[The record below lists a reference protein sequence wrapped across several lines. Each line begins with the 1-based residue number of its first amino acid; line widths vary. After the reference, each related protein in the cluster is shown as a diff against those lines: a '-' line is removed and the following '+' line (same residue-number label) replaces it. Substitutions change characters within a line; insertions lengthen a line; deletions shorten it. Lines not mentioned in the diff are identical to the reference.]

1 MTEGLGCAE
10 ARELI
15 PELAAG
21 VAAGDERARALGHL
35 SGCAECRRELAGTAE
50 VVDELLLLAPEREPP
65 AGFERAVLARLTPAA
80 PRRRLRARLL
90 WAASIVAVAGLAAGA
105 AWWGTT
111 DDRKLASSFRHTL
124 EVAHGHGLSAAPLRL
139 AGGAE
144 TGTVFA
150 YQGEPSWVYVTF
162 RSAPPQGHYDVRLLT
177 RDGRRLAL
185 RPFTAAPAGTAWG
198 STIQVPIQQIQR
210 IEFIRSDVPVL
221 TASFG

>member
-1 MTEGLGCAE
+1 MTEELECAE

-15 PELAAG
+15 PELAAS

-65 AGFERAVLARLTPAA
+65 AGFERAVMARLTPAA

-111 DDRKLASSFRHTL
+111 DDRELASSFRHTL

-185 RPFTAAPAGTAWG
+185 RPFTATPAGTAWG
-198 STIQVPIQQIQR
+198 STIQVPIQQIQK